1 MKRATSVFCIFLL
14 LCLSVLAQQPASP
27 ASGAPKDAATV
38 QTPKPA
44 PTGPTLEDGT
54 PVKLRI
60 SQTVSSADAHVGQT
74 VDFEVLEEVKV
85 NDVVVV
91 PKGGVAWATVTVA
104 ESKKRMGR
112 GGKLDMNIDSVRLV
126 DGEKVALRA
135 VKGGKGGGH
144 VGAMTGAMVATGIVF
159 FPAAPLFLFMHGKDI
174 TIPKGTEITA
184 FVNGDVPLDLAKFRP
199 TDSAGSIA
207 EAAAA
212 QETLEFSSNPAG
224 ADIEVDGSFVGT
236 TPSSI
241 AIAPG
246 DHAITIR
253 KSGYKTWERKM
264 KTSSGNVKVVA
275 DLEQETKAEAVK
287 PEPVNGDAAKKE

>member
-1 MKRATSVFCIFLL
+1 MKRATSVFCIFLM
-14 LCLSVLAQQPASP
+14 LCISVLAQQAAHRRPA
-27 ASGAPKDAATV
+27 APKDAAMV

-135 VKGGKGGGH
+135 VQGREGRWSCGRDDRRDGRDWDRVLPGGS
-144 VGAMTGAMVATGIVF
+144 A
-159 FPAAPLFLFMHGKDI
+159 
-174 TIPKGTEITA
+174 
-184 FVNGDVPLDLAKFRP
+184 VP
-199 TDSAGSIA
+199 
-207 EAAAA
+207 
-212 QETLEFSSNPAG
+212 
-224 ADIEVDGSFVGT
+224 V
-236 TPSSI
+236 
-241 AIAPG
+241 
-246 DHAITIR
+246 HAWKR
-253 KSGYKTWERKM
+253 HHHPER
-264 KTSSGNVKVVA
+264 
-275 DLEQETKAEAVK
+275 D
-287 PEPVNGDAAKKE
+287 

>member
-1 MKRATSVFCIFLL
+1 MKRATSVFCIFLM

-27 ASGAPKDAATV
+27 APSAPKDAAV

-54 PVKLRI
+54 PLKLRI

-85 NDVVVV
+85 KDVVVV
-91 PKGGVAWATVTVA
+91 PKGGVAWATVTTA

-135 VKGGKGGGH
+135 MQGGKGGGH

-199 TDSAGSIA
+199 AGSPGSA
-207 EAAAA
+207 ATEAVAA

-224 ADIEVDGSFVGT
+224 ADIEVDGNFVGT

-241 AIAPG
+241 TVTPG

-275 DLEQETKAEAVK
+275 DLEQETKAEAVQ
-287 PEPVNGDAAKKE
+287 PGSVSGEATKKE

>member
-1 MKRATSVFCIFLL
+1 MKRATSVFCIFLMF
-14 LCLSVLAQQPASP
+14 CMSVLAQQAPQPAP
-27 ASGAPKDAATV
+27 GAAKDAAV
-38 QTPKPA
+38 QTSKPA

-54 PVKLRI
+54 PLKLRI

-184 FVNGDVPLDLAKFRP
+184 FVNGDVSLDLAKFRP
-199 TDSAGSIA
+199 AGSA
-207 EAAAA
+207 VVSAVAA

-224 ADIEVDGSFVGT
+224 ADIEVDGNFVGT

-241 AIAPG
+241 TVAPG

-253 KSGYKTWERKM
+253 KNGYKSWERKM

-275 DLEQETKAEAVK
+275 ALEQETKAEAV
-287 PEPVNGDAAKKE
+287 PPGPVNGEAVKKE